1 MYPIRVLFTM
11 HLTRRRETMGLFH
24 LLRVYKVD
32 GLAACTPLVLTVVFL
47 FSLFL
52 LATGYLVP
60 GCLANTGI
68 LYLVSYYLCDQSVSG
83 SNGFHS

>member
-1 MYPIRVLFTM
+1 
-11 HLTRRRETMGLFH
+11 MGLFH

-32 GLAACTPLVLTVVFL
+32 GLAACAPLVLTAVFL
-47 FSLFL
+47 FSLFM

-68 LYLVSYYLCDQSVSG
+68 LYLVSYYLCDQSVSEPRTL
-83 SNGFHS
+83 HP